1 MGTIA
6 AYRILVKKT
15 DGKRPL
21 GKPRPVLADIIKV
34 YLQGV
39 DMEAWNGLIWLRIGK
54 GDGLF

>member
-6 AYRILVKKT
+6 AYRKT

-21 GKPRPVLADIIKV
+21 GRPRRILAHIINV

-39 DMEAWNGLIWLRIGK
+39 DMEEWNGLIWLRIGK

>member
-6 AYRILVKKT
+6 AYRILGRKT

-21 GKPRPVLADIIKV
+21 GRLRPILADIIKA
-34 YLQGV
+34 YNQGV
-39 DMEAWNGLIWLRIGK
+39 GMEEWNGLMWLRIGK